1 MRFIVNPSAPRPLR
15 RAPSPRVL
23 STRTPRLPWWR
34 HPHGRLSAPGPTTTC
49 LQRWSRLC
57 CSNYRHLRLLR
68 HHDVAGPVHQGLYSR
83 GCTHETSAVAGM
95 LRISILTLYPADS
108 ASARF
113 CCHAVEAPGGIAKR
127 RHGPIRVY
135 RPQTSPNRPL
145 GTLVYRPP
153 VPLPIGDGDGHG
165 SDLLTFPWVR
175 FGLVGVGRALRG

>member
-1 MRFIVNPSAPRPLR
+1 
-15 RAPSPRVL
+15 
-23 STRTPRLPWWR
+23 
-34 HPHGRLSAPGPTTTC
+34 
-49 LQRWSRLC
+49 
-57 CSNYRHLRLLR
+57 
-68 HHDVAGPVHQGLYSR
+68 
-83 GCTHETSAVAGM
+83 M

-153 VPLPIGDGDGHG
+153 SPLYRGRGRARFVGSTIAPTAEVTIGARILGLGIGPDKCVLVPVAVFLHPDESLGDEHGDGVAATRVR
-165 SDLLTFPWVR
+165 SLLR
-175 FGLVGVGRALRG
+175 